1 MGGDAEPGKPG
12 SPGPRCRWPGAGLR
26 RARALFVSRSCFSGE
41 GKRGGGGKWGEK
53 KGEGRTSEERGR
65 ELKILGNQVSPQRA
79 AGAAAFLLCIP
90 PQQEHA
96 LGY

>member
-1 MGGDAEPGKPG
+1 MF
-12 SPGPRCRWPGAGLR
+12 PGAAYLGK
-26 RARALFVSRSCFSGE
+26 ARGE
-41 GKRGGGGKWGEK
+41 VGGKWGEK

-65 ELKILGNQVSPQRA
+65 ELKILGIRSAPSGQPVLPPSSFA
-79 AGAAAFLLCIP
+79 S